1 MLNKSLATIF
11 KSLQY
16 FNEHITNDKDIPNC
30 TEKHHKIKGTCMKVQ
45 NYKNHPSVFL
55 KVPSRALN
63 PHIQK

>member
-45 NYKNHPSVFL
+45 NYKNIHRFS
-55 KVPSRALN
+55 
-63 PHIQK
+63 